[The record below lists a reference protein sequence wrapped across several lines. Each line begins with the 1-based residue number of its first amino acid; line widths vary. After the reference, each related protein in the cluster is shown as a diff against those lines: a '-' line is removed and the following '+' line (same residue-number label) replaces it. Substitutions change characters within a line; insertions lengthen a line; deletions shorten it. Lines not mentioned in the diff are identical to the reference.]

1 MDDDSNLPLFSGPH
15 LPRFRFEKALDRLD
29 LEAAVEDAPAECR
42 DGVARMAGVLKGKS
56 PARADLD
63 ALLRCRQP
71 AWPPILERTWQRLV
85 GRRLDTHGIPGT
97 LDGEPA
103 AAFLLRGGEEARAE
117 RSLRRHL
124 SHHRRDASAWE
135 LMVRFAP
142 VLAAVRCAFHG
153 GAVLDAAGTVL
164 DLIREDEIEPP
175 GLWLL
180 PYAWFT
186 RDVDLG
192 DIRDA
197 LEAEGVLTRP
207 PLTIPGDARAFA
219 WYLLDAGG
227 RPFGRDSVG
236 VVEARERLQRIS
248 PVAFRRYLAR
258 I

>member
-1 MDDDSNLPLFSGPH
+1 MDDDSSLPLFSGPH
-15 LPRFRFEKALDRLD
+15 LARFRFEKALDRLD
-29 LEAAVEDAPAECR
+29 LAAAVEDAPPEWR
-42 DGVARMAGVLKGKS
+42 DDVARMAGVLKGRS
-56 PARADLD
+56 PARVDLD

-71 AWPPILERTWQRLV
+71 TWPPVLETTWQRLV
-85 GRRLDTHGIPGT
+85 GRRLDAHGIPRT

-117 RSLRRHL
+117 QSLRRHL
-124 SHHRRDASAWE
+124 SHHRRDVRAWE
-135 LMVRFAP
+135 LMARFAP
-142 VLAAVRCAFHG
+142 ALGAARCAFHG
-153 GAVLDAAGTVL
+153 GPVLDAAGRIL

-175 GLWLL
+175 GPWLL
-180 PYAWFT
+180 PYAWLT

-197 LEAEGVLTRP
+197 LEAEAVLSRP

>member
-124 SHHRRDASAWE
+124 AHHRQRHKHLGADGTLRAGARRGA
-135 LMVRFAP
+135 LRLP
-142 VLAAVRCAFHG
+142 PAARCS
-153 GAVLDAAGTVL
+153 T
-164 DLIREDEIEPP
+164 P
-175 GLWLL
+175 
-180 PYAWFT
+180 
-186 RDVDLG
+186 
-192 DIRDA
+192 
-197 LEAEGVLTRP
+197 
-207 PLTIPGDARAFA
+207 
-219 WYLLDAGG
+219 
-227 RPFGRDSVG
+227 
-236 VVEARERLQRIS
+236 
-248 PVAFRRYLAR
+248 RRR
-258 I
+258 SST